1 MRTMRFMQRTL
12 VVLTAVGFLGIAAA
26 ASISDAPKRK
36 SGLWQQTISGSGM
49 PTQTMSMCTDE
60 KTDDLLQSKAQN
72 AQGNMQCSQQSV
84 RRQGNAVLI
93 DAVCKD
99 GKTTVRT
106 QGTFSGDFAS
116 HYSGDMRHTFDPP
129 MQGMKEM
136 TQKIDARYLGACK
149 PGQKPGDVA
158 MEGMGGMNV
167 NEMMNADPKQMQE
180 MMRQMQKMQES
191 MQQKGAR

>member
-1 MRTMRFMQRTL
+1 MRHAAAIM
-12 VVLTAVGFLGIAAA
+12 TAAGLIAAA
-26 ASISDAPKRK
+26 TAASGSDAPKRK
-36 SGLWQQTISGSGM
+36 PGLWQQTMSGSGM

-60 KTDDLLQSKAQN
+60 KTDDLLQSKARSA
-72 AQGNMQCSQQSV
+72 AQGNMQCSQQSI
-84 RRQGNAVLI
+84 RRQGNAVLV

-99 GKTTVRT
+99 GKTTIRT
-106 QGTFSGDFAS
+106 QGTFSGDFS
-116 HYSGDMRHTFDPP
+116 SRYTGDMRHTFDPP
-129 MQGMKEM
+129 MHGMKEM
-136 TQKIDARYLGACK
+136 TQKIEARYLGACK

-158 MEGMGGMNV
+158 MEGMSGMNM